1 MNITQDAP
9 IRASLPTHPPS
20 SSPPRPTLIDRIAM
34 HVGLRLLLWGRDRS
48 RRRVS
53 LEANTRALLAQDVRR
68 AYDLAVVRTGAQ
80 PTIR

>member
-1 MNITQDAP
+1 MNTTQDAP

-20 SSPPRPTLIDRIAM
+20 STARPTLIDRIAM

-48 RRRVS
+48 RRRVCA
-53 LEANTRALLAQDVRR
+53 EANARAILARDVRR
-68 AYDLAVVRTGAQ
+68 AYDLAIVRTGAQ

>member
-1 MNITQDAP
+1 MNTTQDAP

-20 SSPPRPTLIDRIAM
+20 PTARPTLIDRIAM

-48 RRRVS
+48 RRRVCA
-53 LEANTRALLAQDVRR
+53 EANARAILARDVRR

>member
-1 MNITQDAP
+1 MNTTQAAP

-20 SSPPRPTLIDRIAM
+20 PVARPTLVDRIAM
-34 HVGLRLLLWGRDRS
+34 HVGLRLLLWGRARS

-53 LEANTRALLAQDVRR
+53 SEANARALLAQDVRR

>member
-1 MNITQDAP
+1 MNTTQDAP

-20 SSPPRPTLIDRIAM
+20 PQSRPTLIDRIAM

-53 LEANTRALLAQDVRR
+53 PEANARALLAHDVRR
-68 AYDLAVVRTGAQ
+68 SYDLAVVRTGAQ